1 MLLNPARYF
10 LSAKTC
16 LVLAVLALCSVLAP
30 ACSQDKDR
38 PRAGAQRPPVPVVLA
53 QAAAKDVPLELK
65 AIGRVE
71 PLATVSVTARVSGQL
86 KKVHFAEG
94 DNVVEGEVLFTIDPR
109 PYQAALDQAQANL
122 ARDRAY
128 LVEAQQDVVRYAAM
142 LKGNFVSQ
150 QQYDQAVAKAQS
162 LKATVA
168 ADAAAIETARLNLE
182 FCTIRSP
189 LAGRTGQLLV
199 NAGNQVQAG
208 GSQPL
213 VVINQV
219 QPVYVGFSLPERDL
233 PLVVKHRDDPD
244 LLVRAELPRA
254 NGTALQGRLSF
265 IDNKVDADT
274 GTVRLRGTFANQNLK
289 LWPGLFVDAY
299 LRLTVQKQAVVVP
312 SRAALQGPAGPVVF
326 VVGEG
331 NQVRMQPVKVS
342 RYLGGEAIIAQGI
355 KAGQKVVTDGQLL
368 LYPEAT
374 VVERKV
380 PSTAQSLA
388 AQVKASQAKPGQAK
402 AVQAE
407 PKGEAKDKG
416 RGGAPAKPKQ

>member
-1 MLLNPARYF
+1 M
-10 LSAKTC
+10 SA
-16 LVLAVLALCSVLAP
+16 LACGLILAP
-30 ACSQDKDR
+30 ACSQEKEH
-38 PRAGAQRPPVPVVLA
+38 PRTAAQRPPVPVVLA
-53 QAAAKDVPLELK
+53 QAVAKDIPLELK

-86 KKVHFAEG
+86 NKVHFAEG
-94 DNVVEGEVLFTIDPR
+94 DNVAQGQVLFTIDPR
-109 PYQAALDQAQANL
+109 PYQAALDQAKANL
-122 ARDRAY
+122 ARDQAY

-150 QQYDQAVAKAQS
+150 QQYDQAIAKAQS

-182 FCTIRSP
+182 FCTIRAP

-233 PLVVKHRDDPD
+233 PLVVKHREDPD

-254 NGTALQGRLSF
+254 NGTALVGRLSF

-274 GTVRLRGTFANQNLK
+274 GTVRLRGSFSNKSLK

-299 LRLTVQKQAVVVP
+299 LRLTVQKGAVVVP
-312 SRAALQGPAGPVVF
+312 SRAVQQGPAGPVVF
-326 VVGEG
+326 VVGAD
-331 NQVRMQPVKVS
+331 NKVQMQPVTVS
-342 RYLGGEAIIAQGI
+342 RHLGSEAIIAQGI
-355 KAGQKVVTDGQLL
+355 KAGQRVVADGQLL
-368 LYPEAT
+368 LYPGAT
-374 VVERKV
+374 AMERKI
-380 PSTAQSLA
+380 PSAAQSLA
-388 AQVKASQAKPGQAK
+388 AQARAAQ
-402 AVQAE
+402 
-407 PKGEAKDKG
+407 
-416 RGGAPAKPKQ
+416 GAPAGKTKAKGAEQAPSKPK